1 MSASTPAIDQP
12 AATGRWWIPLVLLI
26 CVILSF
32 LDKISVGILV
42 SSPVFRAEM
51 GLSGEDSVRF
61 GLLMTSFLLSY
72 SLASILIS
80 GLADRISPV
89 YCLYGMLVLMGVSL
103 LLLAGSTSY
112 REFLSYRILLGVIEG
127 PLFALAYA
135 IVRRSFPPREQARAT
150 MLWLLGTPI
159 GAAAGFPLLNWVL
172 TIWGWRTTYGVIAA
186 LLIPVLLSTWWVL
199 RHWTRRYGLVA
210 PKVTGAT
217 TAPDRYRL
225 FRRPAFWAVC
235 AFNMAFMGYLWGLN
249 SWLPT
254 YLSVDR
260 GVNLEQLGLVASL
273 PFIGM
278 LMGEVAGAWLSDR
291 LDRRALVCTAA
302 LGSAALGL
310 LGVLLA
316 PTDGLAI
323 AAMAFSACSW
333 GAAAPSIFPLLA
345 KVTPAD
351 LSATAGGFCNGLGNV
366 SGALVPL
373 AMGLL
378 VAQTG
383 TLAAGLTLMMS
394 LALLGALVLLPL
406 VNRG

>member
-1 MSASTPAIDQP
+1 MTVRAPTIDDRADP
-12 AATGRWWIPLVLLI
+12 GRWWIPLVLLA

-72 SLASILIS
+72 SLASIVIS

-89 YCLYGMLVLMGVSL
+89 WCLYGLLVLMAAGL
-103 LLLAGSTSY
+103 LLLSGSTSY
-112 REFLSYRILLGVIEG
+112 REFLGYRILLGVIEG

-135 IVRRSFPPREQARAT
+135 IVRQSFPLRQQARAT

-172 TIWGWRTTYGVIAA
+172 TVWGWRTAYWVIAA
-186 LLIPVLLSTWWVL
+186 LVIPVLLATWWVL
-199 RHWTRRYGLVA
+199 RHWSHRYGAVELRSPLAGTV
-210 PKVTGAT
+210 
-217 TAPDRYRL
+217 PDRYRL

-260 GVNLEQLGLVASL
+260 GVNLEQLGLISAF

-278 LMGEVAGAWLSDR
+278 LMGEIAGAWFSDR
-291 LDRRALVCTAA
+291 LDRRALVCSVA
-302 LGSAALGL
+302 LGGAAVGL

-316 PTDGLAI
+316 PGDGLAI
-323 AAMAFSACSW
+323 AAMAFSAGAW

-345 KVTPAD
+345 KVTPAE
-351 LSATAGGFCNGLGNV
+351 LSATAGGYCNGLGNV

-373 AMGLL
+373 AMGAL
-378 VAQTG
+378 VALTG
-383 TLAAGLTLMMS
+383 TLAAGLALMMT

-406 VNRG
+406 VNKA

>member
-1 MSASTPAIDQP
+1 MTASTQSHPLRADP
-12 AATGRWWIPLVLLI
+12 GRWWIPLVLLI

-32 LDKISVGILV
+32 LDKVSVGILV

-51 GLSGEDSVRF
+51 GLSGEDSIRF

-80 GLADRISPV
+80 GLADRFSPV
-89 YCLYGMLVLMGVSL
+89 YCLYGLLVLMAGAL
-103 LLLAGSTSY
+103 LLLSGSESY
-112 REFLSYRILLGVIEG
+112 REFLRYRIVLGVIEG

-135 IVRRSFPPREQARAT
+135 IVRRSFPPLQQARAT

-159 GAAAGFPLLNWVL
+159 GAAVGFPLLNWVL
-172 TIWGWRTTYGVIAA
+172 TVWGWRTAYWVIAA
-186 LLIPVLLSTWWVL
+186 LVIPVLLATWWVL
-199 RHWTRRYGLVA
+199 RHWSQRYGGVRPRQSWQA
-210 PKVTGAT
+210 GAS
-217 TAPDRYRL
+217 DRHRL
-225 FRRPAFWAVC
+225 FVRPAFWAVC
-235 AFNMAFMGYLWGLN
+235 VFNMAFMGYLWGLN

-260 GVNLEQLGLVASL
+260 GVKLEQLGLISAF

-278 LMGEVAGAWLSDR
+278 LIGEIAGAWLSDR
-291 LDRRALVCTAA
+291 LDRRALVCSAA

-316 PTDGLAI
+316 PGNGLAI
-323 AAMAFSACSW
+323 AAMVFSACAW

-345 KVTPAD
+345 KVTPGQFA
-351 LSATAGGFCNGLGNV
+351 ATAGGLCNGLGNV

-373 AMGLL
+373 GMGAL
-378 VAQTG
+378 VALTG
-383 TLAAGLTLMMS
+383 TLAAGLALMMT
-394 LALLGALVLLPL
+394 LALLGALMLLPL
-406 VNRG
+406 VRRA